1 MRMIKRG
8 YWGEGNKIN
17 KITYPV
23 PLTAFSAKEAP
34 YVYTQMAEDLSRSLG
49 VELRK
54 KGTIAML
61 GGRPLDGLV
70 GKEWMRRGY
79 VVLREDAHVD

>member
-1 MRMIKRG
+1 MIK
-8 YWGEGNKIN
+8 YSHWGEGSKIN

-23 PLTAFSAKEAP
+23 PLSAYTAKEAP

-61 GGRPLDGLV
+61 GGKPLNGPV
-70 GKEWMRRGY
+70 GKDWMKRGY